1 MVEQHSRLEEILAPE
16 VAATLI
22 DLAQLARR
30 AGSAA
35 VDAAGGIAHELLGRL
50 LVLCAAQ
57 QGALLLGVDEYDAFE
72 QPSPASQR
80 SEAKPVSLPHP
91 KPFRA
96 LALYGMGEEE
106 VHALLTAF
114 PSTGPHTQI
123 HPKMTCWII
132 YRLSLGEFLAESEYS
147 YQHSLSPQEMNALP
161 ATGVPPTPVQ
171 QPFHALLV
179 IGWTPEKD
187 SECALVIDKGQRVLP
202 FVVDAVSSVIVS
214 ILLVERMH
222 ELEAASIRNS
232 LQEMELLKA
241 ELLGT
246 VSHELRSPLA
256 SIKGYAATLLRHER
270 RLSREERHQFLL
282 AINEASD
289 RLEVIIERLLEIS
302 QLETGEVTI
311 QRSVVDPARLAAE
324 AIAALEERLAEQLP
338 DRFTF
343 TLSVEHVDGTPATGV
358 PLILADQRRLRE
370 VLDNLLEN
378 AIKYSPG
385 GGAIAVI
392 LRPIPPMQ
400 IMEGGRPSL
409 DQKDASGQL
418 PLHIPQRTLEILVC
432 DNGMGIPVEHLE
444 RIFDRFHRVD
454 TRLTREVNG
463 LGLGLAICKRIIE
476 LHNGLIWAE
485 NRPKGQGSIFHVR
498 LPIDEIPKE
507 LMFAADT
514 RAMPY
519 GKDR

>member
-1 MVEQHSRLEEILAPE
+1 MVEQHSRLKEILAPE
-16 VAATLI
+16 VATTLI
-22 DLAQLARR
+22 DLAQLALR
-30 AGSAA
+30 AGSATF
-35 VDAAGGIAHELLGRL
+35 DAAGGIAQELLGRL

-57 QGALLLGVDEYDAFE
+57 RGALLLEVNAYDAFE
-72 QPSPASQR
+72 QPSTASQR
-80 SEAKPVSLPHP
+80 SEVKPISLPHP

-96 LALYGMGEEE
+96 LALSNVDEEE
-106 VHALLTAF
+106 AHALLIAS
-114 PSTGPHTQI
+114 PSTGTHTQL
-123 HPKMTCWII
+123 HPKMTCWLT
-132 YRLSLGEFLAESEYS
+132 YRLSLGEFLVESEHFS
-147 YQHSLSPQEMNALP
+147 EHASSFQKMDALP
-161 ATGVPPTPVQ
+161 SNGELPTPVR
-171 QPFHALLV
+171 QPFHALLA
-179 IGWTPEKD
+179 IGWMPEKD
-187 SECALVIDKGQRVLP
+187 DECPLVMEKGQRVLP
-202 FVVDAVSSVIVS
+202 FIVDAVSSVIVS
-214 ILLVERMH
+214 ILLVERVH
-222 ELEAASIRNS
+222 ALEAASIRNS
-232 LQEMELLKA
+232 LREMELLKA

-289 RLEVIIERLLEIS
+289 RLEVIVERLLEIS

-324 AIAALEERLAEQLP
+324 AIAALEERISEQLP
-338 DRFTF
+338 GRFTF
-343 TLSVEHVDGTPATGV
+343 TLSLEQIDGTPAPAV

-385 GGAIAVI
+385 GGMITVI
-392 LRPIPPMQ
+392 LRPVPY
-400 IMEGGRPSL
+400 MEISEGERPSL
-409 DQKDASGQL
+409 DQNDASGQL
-418 PLHIPQRTLEILVC
+418 PLHIPQRMLEILVC

-463 LGLGLAICKRIIE
+463 LGLGLAICKRIVE
-476 LHNGLIWAE
+476 LHHGLIWAE
-485 NRPKGQGSIFHVR
+485 NRSNGHGSVFHVH
-498 LPIDEIPKE
+498 LPIDELPKE
-507 LMFAADT
+507 PMIVEVT
-514 RAMPY
+514 RAMSY